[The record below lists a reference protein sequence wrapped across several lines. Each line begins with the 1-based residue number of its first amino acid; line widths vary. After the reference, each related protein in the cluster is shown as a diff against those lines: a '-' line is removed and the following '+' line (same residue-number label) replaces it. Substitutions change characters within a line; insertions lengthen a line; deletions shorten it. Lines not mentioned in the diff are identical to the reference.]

1 MLKAQVHGLP
11 MFTNRSDVENLSS
24 QKPLLQVVIDTEEE
38 FDWSKGPDRS
48 KVSVKHL
55 QQLHL
60 VQDIFEQY
68 GLKPCYVV
76 DYPVA
81 SDLNHNQLLVDA
93 FRNDKCEIGAHLHP
107 WVNPPYTEP
116 LSVSNMY
123 PGNLPYELEKQKL
136 QRLTDR
142 ITETFA
148 FKPVIYKAGRYGF
161 GPNTQ
166 QILEELKFQIDLS
179 VCPAFDHSYDGGP
192 DYHKFGVKPF
202 YFGNNLLEIPLTAAY
217 VGFAGR
223 FSNQLFNFAKQHEK
237 FRLPGVF
244 ARSGVVDRI
253 VLSPEGFT
261 AAEHVK
267 ITQFLLKRNVR
278 FFTWSFHSS
287 SIVVGNTSYVQSQKQ
302 LAEFLDRFKRFFDF
316 FFGTLGGAATSPI
329 QFKNLMEKQ

>member
-1 MLKAQVHGLP
+1 
-11 MFTNRSDVENLSS
+11 MFTNRFYIENLVS

-48 KVSVKHL
+48 KISVKHL

-81 SDLNHNQLLVDA
+81 SDLSHNQQLVEA
-93 FRNDKCEIGAHLHP
+93 FRHDKCEIGAHLHP
-107 WVNPPYTEP
+107 WVNPPYTEL

-136 QRLTDR
+136 KLLTDR
-142 ITETFA
+142 IAETFD
-148 FKPVIYKAGRYGF
+148 FTPVTYKAGRYGF

-166 QILEELKFQIDLS
+166 QILEELKYQIDLS
-179 VCPAFDHSYDGGP
+179 VCPTFDHSYDGGP
-192 DYHKFGVKPF
+192 DYQKFGVTPF

-217 VGFAGR
+217 AGVAGR
-223 FSNQLFNFAKQHEK
+223 FSNQLFNFAKQHTK
-237 FRLPGVF
+237 LRLPGIL
-244 ARSGVVDRI
+244 ARTGVVDRL

-261 AAEHVK
+261 TEEHIK
-267 ITQFLLKRNVR
+267 ITRFLLKRNVR

-287 SIVVGNTSYVQSQKQ
+287 SIVAGNTSYVQSQQQ
-302 LAEFLDRFKRFFDF
+302 LTEFLDRFKRFFDF

-329 QFKNLMEKQ
+329 QFKSLMEKKS